1 MQDYS
6 TQRRVRGLLNQASL
20 GALVVA
26 STLAMSGAAFA
37 QTAAAPAAEPAA
49 EPETVEAVVVTGY
62 RAALQSALS
71 LKRSSNVMVDA
82 INAEDIADFPDA
94 NLAESLQRLPGV
106 SIDRDNGEGRTIT
119 VRGLGA
125 DFTRVRL
132 NGLEALSTAG
142 ANDSGTSGNRTRGF
156 DFSVFAS
163 ELFSSLRVQK
173 TASAETDEGSLG
185 ATVDLVTGRPLDFKK
200 RRMALSL
207 QDAYYDAG
215 KHNNPRVAALYS
227 DRWDTKWGQFGA
239 LFSVAYNE
247 RNSTIDSYGRAA
259 GQSDYAYRGATFA
272 GTTLTTNGTSILQ
285 RQGFAA
291 PTGTSCNGSVV
302 PGVNITNAALCSA
315 LTGSNPT
322 AYALVNNPIGS
333 TLTRANGI
341 TTTTAPGSLVRIPA
355 LPTINQQEL
364 EQERL
369 GITGSLQW
377 KPSDRTKITFDG
389 VYSRFYNNSIN
400 YQISAVGLNR
410 NNTTAN
416 YNTAGAATAAATKR
430 ALYNGCNF
438 NAGNTIVQAVDCGQS
453 LNGTTPVAGYT
464 YSYNPNNLD
473 PYEYYNNPLS
483 VGYVASADGLAMRDK
498 FIGRPSVKL
507 IDAGLSASGANANYL
522 KLGNVDMR
530 SAADQ
535 QYYTTFFQ
543 QGSLNLEHEFSDR
556 LKMTAIW
563 GQSRSYNKGTG
574 LLADYLKLDS
584 GNGTTGNDYFT
595 YDERG
600 GGAMPLVNFGFD
612 ATNPANWDLIK
623 GYSSLRVYRTTADN
637 RYEGG
642 RVDFAYDADDN
653 LTVKWGFSRRKYTF
667 ATTREGR
674 AGGSAGETLIP
685 SLREANSS
693 VAATS
698 RLINW
703 GRGLDVP
710 AGTTTAFLA
719 PDLDK
724 FAALFDFNCNCIN
737 KWGDW
742 RTSALS
748 NPANT
753 FGVDEVDTGAFV
765 QFDFNT
771 DLFDRQLRGN
781 FGTRY
786 AITEVDSNGLTN
798 TSRPIYG
805 ENKYTDILPS
815 LNMSYEVAEN
825 MLLRFGAAKV
835 MARPLLG
842 NLAPSITAFSAPNAA
857 GVTTG
862 GSITIGNPKLEPFRA
877 INLDMSLEW
886 YFGQGSLISIAV
898 FDKDV
903 RSFPQTVVNSGT
915 LSSILSQGS
924 IQDLI
929 TGATATGTAA
939 QIAAVTDYI
948 NTQSFDIRQYRDA
961 PGGYIR
967 GFEIGYQQNLTFL
980 PGFLDKFGIQANY
993 THLESELQYI
1003 IDPGQLEVKNAA
1015 GVVTTP
1021 GRAQSVAPGPF
1032 TGASPDAFN
1041 FTLYYDAD
1049 KWTARVSTAYRAKYY
1064 TQYPIA
1070 SGTCNPGFCDSP
1082 LVNDFLGSTA
1092 TTNVDASFSYKFSKN
1107 ISLSVEAL
1115 NLTEET
1121 SNRFGYADDPVVT
1134 QYSAPGRQFFVG
1146 FRMVY

>member
-1 MQDYS
+1 MQDQS
-6 TQRRVRGLLNQASL
+6 AHPRVRALFGQASI
-20 GALVVA
+20 GALVIA
-26 STLAMSGAAFA
+26 SALTFGSTAFA
-37 QTAAAPAAEPAA
+37 QNTAAPAAEP
-49 EPETVEAVVVTGY
+49 EEVEAIVVTGY
-62 RAALQSALS
+62 RAALQSALN

-142 ANDSGTSGNRTRGF
+142 SNDSGTSGNRTRGF

-185 ATVDLVTGRPLDFKK
+185 ATVDLITGRPLDFKN
-200 RRMALSL
+200 RRLALSV
-207 QDAYYDAG
+207 QDAYYESG
-215 KHNNPRVAALYS
+215 ESHNPRIAALIS
-227 DRWDTKWGQFGA
+227 DRWDTQWGQFGA

-247 RNSTIDSYGRAA
+247 RNSTIDSYGRQA

-272 GTTLTTNGTSILQ
+272 GTTLTGTSATPTSIMQ

-322 AYALVNNPIGS
+322 AYALVNNPMGS
-333 TLTRANGI
+333 TLTRVNGV
-341 TTTTAPGSLVRIPA
+341 TSTTAPGSLVRIPA

-377 KPSDRTKITFDG
+377 QPTDRTKITFDG

-416 YNTAGAATAAATKR
+416 YNTAGASTATATKR
-430 ALYNGCNF
+430 GLYNGCNF
-438 NAGNTIVQAVDCGQS
+438 NAGSAIVQAVDCGQS
-453 LNGTTPVAGYT
+453 LNSTTPVAGYT
-464 YSYNPNNLD
+464 YSFNPNNLD

-507 IDAGLSASGANANYL
+507 VDAALSQSGANAAYL

-584 GNGTTGNDYFT
+584 GNGTAGNDYFT

-612 ATNPANWDLIK
+612 ATKPENWDLVK
-623 GYSSLRVYRTTADN
+623 GYSSLRIYRTVADN

-642 RVDFAYDADDN
+642 RVDFSYDADDN
-653 LTVKWGFSRRKYTF
+653 LTIKWGFSRRKYSF
-667 ATTREGR
+667 YTTREGR
-674 AGGSAGETLIP
+674 AGGSNGETLIP
-685 SLREANSS
+685 SLKEANSS

-703 GRGLDVP
+703 GNGLDVP

-724 FAALFDFNCNCIN
+724 FGALFDFNCNCIN

-742 RTSALS
+742 RTSRLS

-765 QFDFNT
+765 QFDYRT
-771 DLFDRQLRGN
+771 TLFDRELRGN

-786 AITEVDSNGLTN
+786 AITDVESNGLTN

-805 ENKYTDILPS
+805 ENKYTDLLPS
-815 LNMSYEVAEN
+815 LNASYEVADN

-842 NLAPSITAFSAPNAA
+842 NLAPSITQFSAPNAA
-857 GVTTG
+857 GATTG
-862 GSITIGNPKLEPFRA
+862 GTITVGNPKLEPFRA
-877 INLDMSLEW
+877 INLDLSLEW
-886 YFGQGSLISIAV
+886 YFSSGSLISVAV

-915 LSSILSQGS
+915 LSSILDQAS
-924 IQDLI
+924 INDLI
-929 TGATATGTAA
+929 TGATGTGTPA
-939 QIAAVTDYI
+939 QIAAITAYI
-948 NTQSFDIRQYRDA
+948 NNQTFDIRQFRDA

-967 GFEIGYQQNLTFL
+967 GFEIGYQQNFTFL
-980 PGFLDKFGIQANY
+980 PGFLDKLGVQANY
-993 THLESELQYI
+993 THLESELEYI
-1003 IDPGQLEVKNAA
+1003 IDPGQLEVRNASGA
-1015 GVVTTP
+1015 ITTP
-1021 GRAQSVAPGPF
+1021 GRAQVVAPGPF
-1032 TGASPDAFN
+1032 TGASPDSFN
-1041 FTLYYDAD
+1041 FTVYYDAE
-1049 KWTARVSTAYRAKYY
+1049 KWTARVSTAYRSEYY

-1070 SGTCNPGFCDSP
+1070 SGSCNPGFCDAP
-1082 LVNDFLGSTA
+1082 LVNDFLGSKS
-1092 TTNVDASFSYKFSKN
+1092 TTNVDASFSYKFNKN
-1107 ISLSVEAL
+1107 MSLSLEAL

-1134 QYSAPGRQFFVG
+1134 QYAAPGRQFFVG
-1146 FRMVY
+1146 FRMTY